1 MPKEEQE
8 TTTRETVLVVED
20 DHWTRLLM
28 HELLEAHGYAAIEAG
43 DVAEAY
49 ELACRHRPELILM
62 DIKLQGGSGLDLVR
76 RLKDTRDLDTI
87 PVVAVT
93 ALAMPQE
100 KQMIRDGGCVDYL
113 PKPFSST
120 ALIDTVRRCMA
131 A

>member
-1 MPKEEQE
+1 MAQEEQE
-8 TTTRETVLVVED
+8 ARTRATVLVVED

-28 HELLEAHGYAAIEAG
+28 HDLLEAHGYTAIEAG
-43 DVAEAY
+43 SIAGAY
-49 ELACRHRPELILM
+49 ELAQRHRPELILM
-62 DIKLQGGSGLDLVR
+62 DIKLQGGSGLELVR
-76 RLKDTRDLDTI
+76 RLRESDLGAI

-100 KQMIRDGGCVDYL
+100 KEMIRNGGCVDYL